1 MNKILFFI
9 IIIISICLG
18 LFALKYNIL
27 LKEKNYLILNNSKLE
42 KGLVNKVN
50 ISKTQIVVQTK
61 YKDKIVTVIK
71 YLPPEGSAT
80 IATTDL
86 GETLVDIKNKGF
98 TLTPSAS
105 FLMNKDFYAGLSLRL
120 FFWNRYGC
128 GIGFSS
134 ILKPYG
140 FLDRRIDDFVPF
152 MQNTSVGI
160 FYDGSI
166 GLQLS
171 VYF

>member
-1 MNKILFFI
+1 MLIFVI
-9 IIIISICLG
+9 VVISIFFLI
-18 LFALKYNIL
+18 FSLKYNSL
-27 LKEKNYLILNNSKLE
+27 LKQRDNLILTNSKLE
-42 KGLVNKVN
+42 EGLVNKIK

-71 YLPPEGSAT
+71 YLPPEGSAA

-120 FFWNRYGC
+120 FFWDRYGC

-140 FLDRRIDDFVPF
+140 FLDRRIDDFIPF

>member
-1 MNKILFFI
+1 MNKLLIFVI
-9 IIIISICLG
+9 VIISIFFLI
-18 LFALKYNIL
+18 FSLKYNSL
-27 LKEKNYLILNNSKLE
+27 LKQRDNLILTNSKLE
-42 KGLVNKVN
+42 EGLVNKVK
-50 ISKTQIVVQTK
+50 ITKTQIVVQTK
-61 YKDKIVTVIK
+61 YKDKIITVIK
-71 YLPPEGSAT
+71 YLPPEGNAT

-152 MQNTSVGI
+152 MQNTSFGI

-166 GLQLS
+166 GLQVS

>member
-9 IIIISICLG
+9 IIVISICLG

-42 KGLVNKVN
+42 KGLVNKVK
-50 ISKTQIVVQTK
+50 ISKTQVIIQTQ
-61 YKDKIVTVIK
+61 YKNKTITVIK

-86 GETLVDIKNKGF
+86 GETLVDIKNKGI

-105 FLMNKDFYAGLSLRL
+105 FLINKDFYAGLSLRL

-134 ILKPYG
+134 ILRPYG

-166 GLQLS
+166 GLQVS

>member
-1 MNKILFFI
+1 MNKIITFVVIVVIFFGFI
-9 IIIISICLG
+9 
-18 LFALKYNIL
+18 FALKYNLL
-27 LKEKNYLILNNSKLE
+27 LKERDNLILTNTKLE
-42 KGLVNKVN
+42 EGLVNKVK

-166 GLQLS
+166 GLQVS

>member
-1 MNKILFFI
+1 MNKLLIFVI
-9 IIIISICLG
+9 VIISIFFLI
-18 LFALKYNIL
+18 FSLKYNSL
-27 LKEKNYLILNNSKLE
+27 LKQRDNLILTNSKLE
-42 KGLVNKVN
+42 EGLVNKVK
-50 ISKTQIVVQTK
+50 ITKTQIVVQTK
-61 YKDKIVTVIK
+61 YKDKIITVIK
-71 YLPPEGSAT
+71 YLPPEGNAT

-86 GETLVDIKNKGF
+86 GETLVKIKNKGL

-120 FFWNRYGC
+120 FFWNRYGG